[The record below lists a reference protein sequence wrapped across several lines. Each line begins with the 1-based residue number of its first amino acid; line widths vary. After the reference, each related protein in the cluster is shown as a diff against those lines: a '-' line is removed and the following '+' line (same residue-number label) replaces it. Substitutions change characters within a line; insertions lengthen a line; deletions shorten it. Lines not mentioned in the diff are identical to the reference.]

1 MYSYLDSFVVIEEVI
16 FKRAPVFISYRD
28 HKLENKTRKVFLRS
42 FFYAFGKTGYTI
54 KSASQKGWQLCTLK
68 TSLLICPCNKAG
80 IKYCANPYKGKNT
93 ENAIKFKGNECN
105 ILIKFSRTA
114 GLCDDTWRVCLYLCI
129 ALISLGMMSLHEH
142 LKMRIFYGQMGN

>member
-1 MYSYLDSFVVIEEVI
+1 MLI
-16 FKRAPVFISYRD
+16 FQ
-28 HKLENKTRKVFLRS
+28 
-42 FFYAFGKTGYTI
+42 AFWETGCTI
-54 KSASQKGWQLCTLK
+54 KPASQKEWQLCTLK

-80 IKYCANPYKGKNT
+80 VKYCANLNKGKNT

-114 GLCDDTWRVCLYLCI
+114 GLCVGTWRVCLYLCI

-142 LKMRIFYGQMGN
+142 FKMRIFYGQMGNQGKTEMRFSVSILSLISKMR